1 MTTVKLNERGTLTLP
16 KRLREKYAMDGDS
29 TVIVEDAGD
38 GILVRP
44 AEVVPVE
51 IYSEARLTEFAEGEA
66 ELSRYL
72 KSKSRGRK

>member
-1 MTTVKLNERGTLTLP
+1 MTSVKLNERGTLTLP

-51 IYSEARLTEFAEGEA
+51 IYSEARLTEFAKGDA

>member
-1 MTTVKLNERGTLTLP
+1 LTLP

-66 ELSRYL
+66 KLSRYL